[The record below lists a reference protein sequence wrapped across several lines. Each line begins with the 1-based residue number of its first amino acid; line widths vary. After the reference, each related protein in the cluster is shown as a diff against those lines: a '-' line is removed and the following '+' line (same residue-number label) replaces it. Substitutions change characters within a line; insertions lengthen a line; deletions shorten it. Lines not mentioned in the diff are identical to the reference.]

1 MGGNTVR
8 GFIAFFILAFGA
20 WGLAQPLFAADR
32 AHGHLKFE
40 STTHDFGQIYR
51 GEVATRRFT
60 FTNVGDGQL
69 TIQGV
74 HTSCGCTA
82 VEVDKGR
89 KYKPGESGMVEV
101 RFDSTDFSGPVVKT
115 ITILTNQKLSPDR
128 VLTVKAF
135 VKSELEADPPLAD
148 FGSVYSREGASQ
160 VVRIKPVG
168 GFKLAL
174 KGLTFNSDT
183 LEAKHTQEEGG
194 DYLVH
199 IKIKPGVAPG
209 FLKEAVTVQSNA
221 SHLQE
226 LSIPVRAQVRG
237 SLDYSPNYLEFGV
250 IPRTETVRRELSI
263 SGLEAFDVKNT
274 RLEMIINGKRVED
287 PSRVSKIAASSG
299 DGVKKNV
306 ALELMNQ
313 GGHEGSIHGK
323 LFVETSDKHQKEIV
337 VDFYAFF
344 R

>member
-1 MGGNTVR
+1 M
-8 GFIAFFILAFGA
+8 FGA
-20 WGLAQPLFAADR
+20 LMLAMPASAAER

-40 STTHDFGQIYR
+40 STSHDFGQVSR
-51 GEVATRRFT
+51 GEVVTRRFT
-60 FTNVGDGQL
+60 FRNVGDGQL

-115 ITILTNQKLSPDR
+115 VTILTNQKLSPDR

-135 VKSELEADPPLAD
+135 VKSEMEADPPLAD
-148 FGSVYSREGASQ
+148 FGSVYSREGANQ
-160 VVRIKPVG
+160 VVRVRPLG
-168 GFKLAL
+168 GFKLAI
-174 KGLTFNSDT
+174 KGLTSNPEAI
-183 LEAKHTQEEGG
+183 EAKYTQEDNG

-199 IKIKPGVAPG
+199 IQIKPGVTPG
-209 FLKEAVTVQSNA
+209 FLKEAVILQSNA
-221 SHLQE
+221 PHLQE
-226 LSIPVRAQVRG
+226 FSIPVRAHVRG
-237 SLDYSPNYLEFGV
+237 SLDYAPNYLEFGV
-250 IPRTETVRRELSI
+250 IPKAEMVKRELVI
-263 SGLEAFDVKNT
+263 SGIEAFEVKKT
-274 RLEMIINGKRVED
+274 RLEMIINGKRIDD
-287 PSRVSKIAASSG
+287 PSTLSKIASSSG
-299 DGVKKNV
+299 DGIKKNV

-323 LFVETSDKHQKEIV
+323 LFVETSDKDQKEIV

>member
-1 MGGNTVR
+1 MR
-8 GFIAFFILAFGA
+8 GVTSIFVLMFGALILARSA
-20 WGLAQPLFAADR
+20 SAAER

-40 STTHDFGQIYR
+40 STLHDFGQVSR
-51 GEVATRRFT
+51 GEVVTRRFT
-60 FTNVGDGQL
+60 FRNVGVGQL
-69 TIQGV
+69 TILGV

-115 ITILTNQKLSPDR
+115 VTILTNQKLSPDR

-135 VKSELEADPPLAD
+135 VKSEIEADPPLAD
-148 FGSVYSREGASQ
+148 FGSVYSRDGANQ
-160 VVRIKPVG
+160 VVRVRPLG
-168 GFKLAL
+168 EFKLAI
-174 KGLTFNSDT
+174 KGLSFNPEAI
-183 LEAKHTQEEGG
+183 EAKYTPEDNG

-199 IKIKPGVAPG
+199 IKIKPGVTPG
-209 FLKEAVTVQSNA
+209 FLKEAVIVQSNA

-237 SLDYSPNYLEFGV
+237 SLDYAPNYLEFGV
-250 IPRTETVRRELSI
+250 IPKAEMVKRELVI
-263 SGLEAFDVKNT
+263 SGIEAFEVKKT
-274 RLEMIINGKRVED
+274 RLEMIINGKRIED
-287 PSRVSKIAASSG
+287 PSTLSKIASSSG
-299 DGVKKNV
+299 DAIKKNV

-323 LFVETSDKHQKEIV
+323 LFVETSDKDQKEIV

>member
-1 MGGNTVR
+1 MRSV
-8 GFIAFFILAFGA
+8 IAFFVLAFGT
-20 WGLAQPLFAADR
+20 WVLAQPLHAADR
-32 AHGHLKFE
+32 SHGHLKFE
-40 STTHDFGQIYR
+40 STLHDFGQIFR
-51 GEVATRRFT
+51 GEVVARRFT
-60 FTNVGDGQL
+60 FRNVGDGQL

-115 ITILTNQKLSPDR
+115 VTILTNQKLSPDR

-148 FGSVYSREGASQ
+148 FGSVYSREGGSQ
-160 VVRIKPVG
+160 VVRVKPVA

-174 KGLTFNSDT
+174 KGLTYNQET
-183 LEAKHTQEEGG
+183 LEAKYTQEQGG

-221 SHLQE
+221 SYLQE

-237 SLDYSPNYLEFGV
+237 SLDYAPNYLEFGV
-250 IPRTETVRRELSI
+250 IPKAEMVRRELSI
-263 SGLEAFDVKNT
+263 SGLEAFDVKKT
-274 RLEMIINGKRVED
+274 RLEMIINGKRLDD
-287 PSRVSKIAASSG
+287 PSVVSKIASSSG

-306 ALELMNQ
+306 ALELTNQ

-323 LFVETSDKHQKEIV
+323 LFVETTDKEQREIV